1 MGSVSDWA
9 KQKYAHTAGALAERL
24 SAGKKGFCGYLAIE
38 FKKHMKTKIT
48 TFIIAAL
55 ATCAA
60 SAAEV
65 KPYSPDVC
73 IVSGNKLGS
82 MGTPVTIVHNGQE
95 VKFCC
100 KPCVAKFNKDPEKYL
115 KKIAPKDETSKEE
128 APKKEA
134 PKK

>member
-1 MGSVSDWA
+1 
-9 KQKYAHTAGALAERL
+9 
-24 SAGKKGFCGYLAIE
+24 
-38 FKKHMKTKIT
+38 MKTKIT

-55 ATCAA
+55 AACAA

-65 KPYSPDVC
+65 KPYPSDVF

-100 KPCVAKFNKDPEKYL
+100 KPCVAKFKKDPEKYL
-115 KKIAPKDETSKEE
+115 KKIAPKEE
-128 APKKEA
+128 APKKVETKEE

>member
-1 MGSVSDWA
+1 M
-9 KQKYAHTAGALAERL
+9 KQKTV
-24 SAGKKGFCGYLAIE
+24 
-38 FKKHMKTKIT
+38 
-48 TFIIAAL
+48 TFIIAVLTA
-55 ATCAA
+55 CAA

-65 KPYSPDVC
+65 KPYSSDFC

-100 KPCVAKFNKDPEKYL
+100 KACIGKFQKNPEKYL
-115 KKIAPKDETSKEE
+115 KKISPKQE
-128 APKKEA
+128 APKKE

>member
-1 MGSVSDWA
+1 
-9 KQKYAHTAGALAERL
+9 
-24 SAGKKGFCGYLAIE
+24 
-38 FKKHMKTKIT
+38 MKTKIA

-65 KPYSPDVC
+65 KPYPSDVC

-82 MGTPVTIVHNGQE
+82 MGTPVTIIHNGQE

-100 KPCVAKFNKDPEKYL
+100 KPCVAKFNRNPEKYL
-115 KKIAPKDETSKEE
+115 KKIAPKEE
-128 APKKEA
+128 APKNGA
-134 PKK
+134 PKKEETKEEPKK

>member
-1 MGSVSDWA
+1 
-9 KQKYAHTAGALAERL
+9 
-24 SAGKKGFCGYLAIE
+24 
-38 FKKHMKTKIT
+38 MKTKIT

-55 ATCAA
+55 AACAA

-65 KPYSPDVC
+65 KPYPSDVC

-100 KPCVAKFNKDPEKYL
+100 KPCVAKFKKDPEKYL
-115 KKIAPKDETSKEE
+115 KKIAPKEE
-128 APKKEA
+128 APKNGA
-134 PKK
+134 PKKEETKEEPKK